1 MVLDIVANWVGSW
14 SRIRHDPGLNVPWL
28 ITLFGV
34 FVLACALPLLLF
46 WRKGAAVTPEVR

>member
-28 ITLFGV
+28 ITLSGV